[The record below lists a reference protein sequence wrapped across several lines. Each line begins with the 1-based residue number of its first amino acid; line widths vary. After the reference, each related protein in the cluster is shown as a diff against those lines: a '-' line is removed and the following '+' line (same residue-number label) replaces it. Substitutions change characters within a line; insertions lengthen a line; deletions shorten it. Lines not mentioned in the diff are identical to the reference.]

1 MTENKVWLISKIS
14 LTIIFF
20 VVTLTLLITF
30 THYYATYDLVMTS
43 FLTKEGALYMMIF
56 SWVAFLFALSLTVK
70 TGLNLIKMKR
80 LNHQN
85 ISTK

>member
-30 THYYATYDLVMTS
+30 THYYVTYDLVMTS
-43 FLTKEGALYMMIF
+43 FLTREGALYMMIF

-85 ISTK
+85 KSTK